1 MQFNTIGGRVDVKYT
16 DYGLAARFEMRHSY
30 CCMAVMLNQYLSEL
44 TVVSEIQTQAWVAKP
59 LNKKLLTRSLRMWHR

>member
-30 CCMAVMLNQYLSEL
+30 CCMAIVLHQYLSECPNL
-44 TVVSEIQTQAWVAKP
+44 AAVTGDTDP
-59 LNKKLLTRSLRMWHR
+59 

>member
-1 MQFNTIGGRVDVKYT
+1 MQFNTIGGRVDVRYT

-30 CCMAVMLNQYLSEL
+30 CCMAVMLNQYLTEL
-44 TVVSEIQTQAWVAKP
+44 PASFESQAHAWIAKP